1 MKCARTPLVV
11 TLLFV
16 ILALPCCNGG
26 FDDCHNTIYFTNN
39 SDKPIYAVSTLKK
52 GFLNFD
58 PTNEEYAAD
67 FKVRPGKTIK
77 VKIGITLQC
86 WEQTLEQTGGYL
98 YIYVYDA
105 EYLEDKKTDWL
116 TARDNPKKEYVL
128 NVKDL
133 QRLEWKVAY
142 P

>member
-1 MKCARTPLVV
+1 MRTHPLVV

-86 WEQTLEQTGGYL
+86 WEQTLEQTGVTSTSTCTMPSTL
-98 YIYVYDA
+98 
-105 EYLEDKKTDWL
+105 KTRRP
-116 TARDNPKKEYVL
+116 TG
-128 NVKDL
+128 
-133 QRLEWKVAY
+133 
-142 P
+142 